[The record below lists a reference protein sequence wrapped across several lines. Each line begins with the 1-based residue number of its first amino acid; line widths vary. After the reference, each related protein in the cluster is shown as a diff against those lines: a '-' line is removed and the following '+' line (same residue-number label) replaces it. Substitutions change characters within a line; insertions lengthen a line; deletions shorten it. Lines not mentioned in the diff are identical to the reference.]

1 MLYLLH
7 STVRLG
13 TTGRNSATHYVGS
26 TEEGRLEER
35 VAEHRAGRSH
45 ARIVD
50 AYLRAGARLL
60 LTGIWLTGTK
70 HDERRVKQH
79 GHLEERCAFCLA
91 QKKGLVW
98 SPQIVR
104 LNRLPKVSKKRST
117 KRRRE
122 GNGQECASIPP
133 PQNGKSPQQPTE
145 SARTPS
151 PSTTLTYRPILGGN
165 VSAAIA
171 PPDHKGLPSAG
182 TKPPSS

>member
-35 VAEHRAGRSH
+35 VAEHRAGKGH
-45 ARIVD
+45 AKIVD

-79 GHLEERCAFCLA
+79 GHLEERCAYCLA
-91 QKKGLVW
+91 QKKGLLW
-98 SPQIVR
+98 SPSIVR
-104 LNRLPKVSKKRST
+104 LNHLPKVSERRST
-117 KRRRE
+117 RLRRE
-122 GNGQECASIPP
+122 EGGPGYTSTQVAESGASLL
-133 PQNGKSPQQPTE
+133 PQAETMC
-145 SARTPS
+145 TPS

-165 VSAAIA
+165 VSGAIA
-171 PPDHKGLPSAG
+171 PPGHKDWPSAG
-182 TKPPSS
+182 TKQPST